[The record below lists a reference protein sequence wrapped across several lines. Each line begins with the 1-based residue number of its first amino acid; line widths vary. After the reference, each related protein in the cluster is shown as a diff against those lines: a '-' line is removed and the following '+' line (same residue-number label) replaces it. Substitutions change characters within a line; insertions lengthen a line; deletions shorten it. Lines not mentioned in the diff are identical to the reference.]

1 MSHSGIPA
9 QIGWDDFGLFC
20 NVQIHQVAPIG
31 LFFAANLKLPKKIL
45 TQNLKFLIFY
55 ISLYPYKN

>member
-45 TQNLKFLIFY
+45 TQNLKFLI
-55 ISLYPYKN
+55 